1 MQQPSR
7 ARRRARGAGRGPGH
21 QAAGALPGDPP
32 GPKPRAYGA
41 WAAWGTGVA
50 VYVFAVAQR
59 TSLGA
64 AGLDAAERFG
74 ISASALSAFPVFQV
88 LVYAVA
94 QIPVGLAIDRRGPRR
109 VLATGL
115 VLLIAGQFGFAFA
128 TNYPSALVSR
138 TALGCGDAMIFVSVL
153 RVVTNWFPSRRA
165 PFIAQLTGL
174 VGTLGNLFAVTALTS
189 MLPVLGWTVTFAVT
203 GAPGCAVL
211 AVVLLFLRESPDAPS
226 PLSGMRWPRLR
237 PRRPHGPSVRGRK
250 QEAGPGAGALTLA
263 AQVRGAWQEPGTRL
277 GMWVHFT
284 TSCWAS
290 PFLLLWGLPYLVDG
304 QGLSRS
310 EAGSLLGIVVVI
322 GMGYS
327 LLFGQLLSRRP
338 QARTPLMLTV
348 VLTTCVLWGAVLG
361 TPPGHTPP
369 WLLVTL
375 AVVLG
380 ANGPASL
387 VGLEYARPVNP
398 PARAATAAGMVI
410 MGGFTA
416 TILALLAMGAVLDAL
431 TPPGSGGY
439 SPTAFRIA
447 FLVPYATTALGLVQI
462 LRLRGKAA
470 ALEQP
475 YRTRSG
481 EPHA

>member
-7 ARRRARGAGRGPGH
+7 ARRRPRVAESAPGRQPAGS
-21 QAAGALPGDPP
+21 L
-32 GPKPRAYGA
+32 GA
-41 WAAWGTGVA
+41 WAAWGIGVA

-94 QIPVGLAIDRRGPRR
+94 QIPVGLAIDRRGPRQ

-115 VLLIAGQFGFAFA
+115 VLLVAGQLGFAFSTDFA
-128 TNYPSALVSR
+128 TALVSR

-153 RVVTNWFPSRRA
+153 RIVADWFPARRA
-165 PFIAQLTGL
+165 PFVAQLTGL

-189 MLPVLGWTVTFAVT
+189 MLPLLGWTVTFVVT
-203 GAPGCAVL
+203 GLPGCVAL
-211 AVVLLFLRESPDAPS
+211 AVVLLFLRKSPDTPP
-226 PLSGMRWPRLR
+226 PLSGGRWWAR
-237 PRRPHGPSVRGRK
+237 PRSGRPGR
-250 QEAGPGAGALTLA
+250 AVTAAALGT
-263 AQVRGAWQEPGTRL
+263 QVREAWREPGTRL

-310 EAGSLLGIVVVI
+310 TAGSLLGLVVVT

-327 LLFGQLLSRRP
+327 LFFGQLLSRRP
-338 QARTPLMLTV
+338 GVRTPLMLAV
-348 VLTTCVLWGAVLG
+348 VLTTCVLWAAVLG
-361 TPPGHTPP
+361 LAPGHTPL
-369 WLLVTL
+369 WLLVVL

-380 ANGPASL
+380 GNGPASL
-387 VGLEYARPVNP
+387 IGLDYARPVNP

-416 TILALLAMGAVLDAL
+416 TIIALLGMGAALDLL
-431 TPPGSGGY
+431 TPSGSDGY
-439 SPTAFRIA
+439 SPAAFRVA
-447 FLVPYATTALGLVQI
+447 FLIPYATTALGLVQI

-470 ALEQP
+470 LREQAG
-475 YRTRSG
+475 TGSTL
-481 EPHA
+481 